1 MPNWCLQE
9 FTVNSSTISYAN
21 DSWRYCM
28 SGEAPPF
35 LKAKEKEPSLTPLVF
50 FYNQVSRE
58 KQHRERRR
66 GERTRAGTRGEKD
79 AFHHRT
85 LPSLSSSVFVVVCR
99 FFFVSFFFIFFFC
112 SVLLPFV

>member
-1 MPNWCLQE
+1 MPSWCLQE

-28 SGEAPPF
+28 SGDAPPF

-58 KQHRERRR
+58 RSSESTGKG
-66 GERTRAGTRGEKD
+66 GEARAVMR
-79 AFHHRT
+79 
-85 LPSLSSSVFVVVCR
+85 
-99 FFFVSFFFIFFFC
+99 
-112 SVLLPFV
+112 